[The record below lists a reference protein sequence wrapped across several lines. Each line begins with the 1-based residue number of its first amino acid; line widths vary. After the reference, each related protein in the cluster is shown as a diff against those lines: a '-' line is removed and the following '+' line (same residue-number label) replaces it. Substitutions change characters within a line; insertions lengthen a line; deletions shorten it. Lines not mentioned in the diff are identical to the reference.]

1 VERSTIISERQLT
14 SLQADWLPV
23 ISKEEE
29 MKVGCFALV
38 DPFSLVEHQLERI
51 ADLGFK
57 YADVTDNHSGG
68 LLGREFGFT
77 GALSLD
83 SNPADVKAMFD
94 KYGLTIT
101 SVCAHAN
108 LLDASS
114 PAVYSTI
121 EILKAI
127 RLAAAMGVK
136 DVITTEGDPK
146 TEWGHNLSDA
156 ERVFIVAE
164 KLYEPVRLAKVLGV
178 RVLLE
183 PHGILTDSIDGMQA
197 ILDKLDNPDNVG
209 VNMDTGNSW
218 LGGADPVEM
227 AKAFKELI
235 WHIHWKDL
243 PLEWEAQRGTMYG
256 CGFSPIALGEGVI
269 DVAGVYDVLKDGN
282 AQYTTL
288 EVGGDDN
295 MLKSYEYLKS
305 LGAE

>member
-1 VERSTIISERQLT
+1 
-14 SLQADWLPV
+14 
-23 ISKEEE
+23 

-38 DPFSLVEHQLERI
+38 DPFAVVDHQLARV
-51 ADLGFK
+51 AGLGFK

-68 LLGREFGFT
+68 LLGAEFGFT

-83 SNPADVKAMFD
+83 SNPADVKALFA
-94 KYGLTIT
+94 KHGLTIT

-114 PAVYSTI
+114 PAVYGTA

-127 RLAAAMGVK
+127 RLAAGLGVT

-164 KLYEPVRLAKVLGV
+164 KLHEPVRLAQVLGV
-178 RVLLE
+178 RLLLE

-197 ILDKLDNPDNVG
+197 ILDKLDNPDNLG

-218 LGGADPVEM
+218 LGGTDPVKM
-227 AKAFKELI
+227 AKTFKDII
-235 WHIHWKDL
+235 WHVHWKDL
-243 PLEWEAQRGTMYG
+243 PADWEEKRGTMYG
-256 CGFSPIALGEGVI
+256 CGFGPVALGEGVI
-269 DVAGVYDVLKDGN
+269 DIAGVYEVLKDSP
-282 AQYTTL
+282 AEFSTL
-288 EVGGDDN
+288 EVGGDEN
-295 MLKSYEYLKS
+295 MLKSYAYLKS

>member
-1 VERSTIISERQLT
+1 
-14 SLQADWLPV
+14 
-23 ISKEEE
+23 

-51 ADLGFK
+51 AGLGFK
-57 YADVTDNHSGG
+57 YADVTDNYSGG

-94 KYGLTIT
+94 KHGLTIT

-114 PAVYSTI
+114 PAVYSTV

-127 RLAAAMGVK
+127 RLAAAMGVR

-146 TEWGHNLSDA
+146 TEWGHNLTDA
-156 ERVFIVAE
+156 ERIFITAE
-164 KLYEPVRLAKVLGV
+164 KLHEPVRLADVLGV
-178 RVLLE
+178 RILLE

-197 ILDKLDNPDNVG
+197 ILDKLGNPPNLG

-227 AKAFKELI
+227 AKTFKDLI

-243 PLEWEAQRGTMYG
+243 PADWEAQRGKMYG

-269 DVAGVYDVLKDGN
+269 DIAGVYEVLKDGH
-282 AQYTTL
+282 AEYTTL

-295 MLKSYEYLKS
+295 MLNSYKYLKG